1 MKEWILTTED
11 NGSLLSLDFTNLP
24 ELVRCK
30 NCKFWIPT
38 KIPQNKEWVSFG
50 CCKNGHGEP
59 VSNFYCA
66 DGIKK
71 E

>member
-11 NGSLLSLDFTNLP
+11 DGSLLSLDFSDLP

-30 NCKFWIPT
+30 NCKFR
-38 KIPQNKEWVSFG
+38 NDG
-50 CCKNGHGEP
+50 CLQLEKNHYP
-59 VSNFYCA
+59 DDDWFCA